1 MRQGSLIAK
10 RLCSKNGRVGIELDE
25 DSCRRDGRFNSPSQV
40 ASAVSGKQLPFRD
53 YILVSAS

>member
-25 DSCRRDGRFNSPSQV
+25 DSCRRDG
-40 ASAVSGKQLPFRD
+40 
-53 YILVSAS
+53 